1 MINPVAEI
9 LEEIRDELEKS
20 PYLDGSTVIAGYPS
34 AIKDVPL
41 RRSVIA
47 VSIGSVEL
55 EHGALGGYFG
65 RSERGEEICGRKCR
79 LEVRMDI
86 AVPKLLGGEV
96 CHEMLGAL
104 VSALIAGETGS
115 GAVSV
120 RAGEIRVDRA
130 LGALILPATLTVDA
144 VIREGTADA
153 GEAFDRFIVRMK

>member
-20 PYLDGSTVIAGYPS
+20 PYLEGSVVISGYPS
-34 AIKDVPL
+34 AVKDVPL

-47 VSIGSVEL
+47 VSVGSVEL
-55 EHGALGGYFG
+55 GHGALGGYFG
-65 RSERGEEICGRKCR
+65 LSGNGEETYGRKCR

-104 VSALIAGETGS
+104 ISALISGETGD
-115 GAVSV
+115 GAISV
-120 RAGEIRVDRA
+120 RAGEISFDRT
-130 LGALILPATLTVDA
+130 LGALILPATLTIDA
-144 VIREGTADA
+144 IVREGTADA
-153 GEAFDRFIVRMK
+153 GEVFSRFIVRLK